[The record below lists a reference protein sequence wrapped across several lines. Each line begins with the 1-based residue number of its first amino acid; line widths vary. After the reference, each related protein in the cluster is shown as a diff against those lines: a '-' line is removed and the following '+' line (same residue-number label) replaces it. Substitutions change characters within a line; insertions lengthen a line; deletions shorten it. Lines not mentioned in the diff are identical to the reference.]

1 MFEGNI
7 SSEVMYNGRGII
19 GFPASL
25 LNIGVAAGGSDGN
38 NKPPKKKFEYDYPR
52 PAYTTDIVVF
62 CLDKVLLIRRGKQP
76 YQNMLALPGG
86 FVNEGETGEQAAYRE
101 LKEETG
107 LRGVHLYQLGIY
119 DGPGRDPRGWT
130 ISQAFRARVRSFR
143 ARVRSEL
150 RVKGMDDAV
159 SAEWWNVDNLS
170 DSILAFDHYKIIKD
184 ALEEEMKFV

>member
-1 MFEGNI
+1 
-7 SSEVMYNGRGII
+7 
-19 GFPASL
+19 
-25 LNIGVAAGGSDGN
+25 
-38 NKPPKKKFEYDYPR
+38 
-52 PAYTTDIVVF
+52 
-62 CLDKVLLIRRGKQP
+62 
-76 YQNMLALPGG
+76 MLALPGG
-86 FVNEGETGEQAAYRE
+86 FVNEGETGKQAAYRE